1 MKINNWQPN
10 ISLEILKARADLLR
24 LVRVFFQKIN
34 CLEVETPTLS
44 GSTTPDP
51 NIESFSTRQHQQ
63 TYYLHTSPEF
73 PMKRL
78 LAAGSGAIYQICK
91 VFRQGEAG
99 RYHNP
104 EFTMLEWYQP
114 GLNYH
119 ALMQQVDELIACLLN
134 DVCSLE
140 NTIYISYKDAFEK
153 YVQVNPF
160 ATTNNE
166 LLAAL
171 RKHRIELYNNEPSLD
186 KDALLDLIISQ
197 LIQTQLPANTP
208 VFIYDYPAS
217 QAALAK
223 IRQQDSY
230 QVAERFELFING
242 VELANGYQEL
252 LDASEQQ
259 QRFEAENKKRAAA
272 GLMTIP
278 IDQRLIAALAA
289 GIPMVSGVAMGFD
302 RLLMLAMQKE
312 SINEVIAFTIDK
324 A

>member
-1 MKINNWQPN
+1 VKINNWQPN

>member
-1 MKINNWQPN
+1 VKINNWQPN
-10 ISLEILKARADLLR
+10 ISLQVLKARAELLS
-24 LVRVFFQKIN
+24 LARVFFQKIN

-44 GSTTPDP
+44 GSTTSDP

-104 EFTMLEWYQP
+104 EFTMIEWYQP

-119 ALMQQVDELIACLLN
+119 ALMQQVDEFVAYLLN
-134 DVCSLE
+134 DVFSLK
-140 NTIYISYKDAFEK
+140 NTIHISYKDAFEK

-160 ATTNNE
+160 VATNNE
-166 LLAAL
+166 LLEVL
-171 RKHRIELYNNEPSLD
+171 KKHKIEFYNNEQSLD

-208 VFIYDYPAS
+208 VFIFDYPAS

-259 QRFEAENKKRAAA
+259 QRFEAENKKRTTA
-272 GLMTIP
+272 GLKTIP
-278 IDQRLIAALAA
+278 IDQHLIAALAS